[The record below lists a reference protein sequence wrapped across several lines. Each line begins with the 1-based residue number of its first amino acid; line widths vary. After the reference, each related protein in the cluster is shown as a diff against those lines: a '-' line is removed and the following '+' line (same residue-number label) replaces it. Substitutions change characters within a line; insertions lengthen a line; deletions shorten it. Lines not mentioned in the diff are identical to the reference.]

1 MFIQPWYKGWNIPYL
16 SGSLSISWVRLWSV
30 KTLQPG
36 RALGILNGWADDAGY
51 DVTSSGWVVPG
62 ATRLQQCE
70 LLIIHLRHFSGITA
84 PRLSSAP
91 GAVINLPSLVRLP
104 LSVRDSDADYCEVTS
119 LADLRSYHRSPR
131 HYGCQGYLWSH
142 REYLLNPLKFN
153 GEHKS
158 GMRGMWN
165 AILFLWRH
173 YPPGVLTSEIISNRH
188 KVEWINAGNLSKIS
202 DTTDNISHRFHD
214 KVGAKYTGI
223 NAG

>member
-1 MFIQPWYKGWNIPYL
+1 MKYPVFIWFIINFLSAAMIRQNPATRPSTRDPEWLGWWCWLRCYKLLAGW
-16 SGSLSISWVRLWSV
+16 SL
-30 KTLQPG
+30 
-36 RALGILNGWADDAGY
+36 
-51 DVTSSGWVVPG
+51 G

-104 LSVRDSDADYCEVTS
+104 LSVRDSDAEYCEVTS
-119 LADLRSYHRSPR
+119 LADLRSYHPSPR